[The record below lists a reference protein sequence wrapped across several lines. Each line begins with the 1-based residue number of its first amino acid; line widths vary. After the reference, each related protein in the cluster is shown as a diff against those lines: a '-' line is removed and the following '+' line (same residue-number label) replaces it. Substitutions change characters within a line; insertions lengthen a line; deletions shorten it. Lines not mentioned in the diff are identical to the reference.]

1 MLLQPTDALLERLLL
16 LPELGER
23 RASRRVT
30 DGLLAGLGDVRELC
44 DQRHVAGNPERGFPL
59 FPEARACTRS
69 TGMCGWRAWRW
80 ASTSCMRSVMRPSYF
95 SAWESEGARR
105 GSGVRS
111 KPRSLRRSGWSRAM
125 ASRFQMG
132 VHDIRVH
139 RAKRFDAA
147 EVTKRP
153 IPRRPA
159 PLRVLGIG
167 LAEKVLRT
175 PVDAVEGAG
184 LHDDVHVRLPAAIG
198 GAWVMHR
205 PDIGMRRA
213 KGAVEKTRAAAS
225 CWRRV
230 SSRGREIFH
239 SS

>member
-16 LPELGER
+16 LPVG
-23 RASRRVT
+23 RASGEQA

-111 KPRSLRRSGWSRAM
+111 KPRSLRRSGWSRATWPA
-125 ASRFQMG
+125 ASRWAFMIS
-132 VHDIRVH
+132 VYI
-139 RAKRFDAA
+139 
-147 EVTKRP
+147 
-153 IPRRPA
+153 
-159 PLRVLGIG
+159 
-167 LAEKVLRT
+167 
-175 PVDAVEGAG
+175 
-184 LHDDVHVRLPAAIG
+184 VRNALTLP
-198 GAWVMHR
+198 
-205 PDIGMRRA
+205 
-213 KGAVEKTRAAAS
+213 K
-225 CWRRV
+225 
-230 SSRGREIFH
+230 
-239 SS
+239 